1 MKNFCLWS
9 WRKLEKRHYHQQIV
23 YVVRLMIL
31 VNHLHI
37 YIYIYIYG
45 MFFSKD
51 VQYLLMFQITFK
63 YKGMSLFYLIFICEG
78 KQQIDSA
85 QT

>member
-1 MKNFCLWS
+1 
-9 WRKLEKRHYHQQIV
+9 
-23 YVVRLMIL
+23 
-31 VNHLHI
+31 
-37 YIYIYIYG
+37 

>member
-1 MKNFCLWS
+1 MV
-9 WRKLEKRHYHQQIV
+9 LEKIGEKALSSANSLRSE
-23 YVVRLMIL
+23 
-31 VNHLHI
+31 VNDFGKSFTYI

-51 VQYLLMFQITFK
+51 VQYLLMLQITFK
-63 YKGMSLFYLIFICEG
+63 YKGMSLFYLIFICKG